1 MNFVTY
7 HSEARDKYKDAAGRP
22 ANHDRGLAEQVS
34 LADDTPAWVIAVAD
48 GCGGD
53 DRGTRVAQ
61 LAVDR
66 LHEVVKAVD
75 SATIS
80 HSSSAGAW
88 ADKWARELQNEV
100 MQGPLKGGNSTLC
113 AVIAFRDGVEAGA
126 YRLVSINVG
135 DTRARILA
143 GRTLE
148 IRGIVPHAPDGNP
161 NTAENGKSLC
171 RAVGLAARANFPFL
185 DVEVSILDA
194 KSLPAVII
202 INSDGADSYSSVVTS
217 GGKQTVRENTLLYPR
232 EFKKIISDGYGD
244 FNSLPVALLDR
255 SLLNASAHG
264 FSKLDNSTIAMLGLE
279 LSPGSIKLPKEL
291 DEPLPPPK
299 ASIRVDVAPVQPPPK
314 ASHQKATPKS
324 PTKKVSN
331 TSKPAPKK
339 SILLVASAVVALLAV
354 VYFAMSG
361 AKEGDDHVPLPPSPP
376 IVGPGSSVRP
386 TNVSPKPLG
395 KLPASQIDGTN
406 APVAPLAG
414 NSGGLRNPPPDKP
427 NAPETVVT
435 VIAPKE
441 ITVPD
446 ESAFEKDQDMGI
458 PAWPK
463 DLSGD
468 RLVDT
473 FRRLYSD
480 CELQVADTKAD
491 ISFLASNSAKEFSKF
506 YAKIQENLHGHLTK
520 CQGCGDCNEFFKR
533 SGSSRKDWRNFDFRD
548 RALSFIENIIVNAP
562 DNLDPES
569 IIDSISKRVGEFWK
583 PSDNSKKK

>member
-22 ANHDRGLAEQVS
+22 ANHDRGLAEEVS
-34 LADDTPAWVIAVAD
+34 LADGTPAWVIAVAD

-66 LHEVVKAVD
+66 LHEVVEAVD
-75 SATIS
+75 SATLS

-113 AVIAFRDGVEAGA
+113 AVIAFRDSVEAGA

-185 DVEVSILDA
+185 DLEVSLVNA

-217 GGKQTVRENTLLYPR
+217 GGKQAVRENTLLYPR
-232 EFKKIISDGYGD
+232 ELKKIISDGYGD

-299 ASIRVDVAPVQPPPK
+299 ASIRVNAAPVQPPPK
-314 ASHQKATPKS
+314 ASSQNITPPSPKKAS
-324 PTKKVSN
+324 SS
-331 TSKPAPKK
+331 SKPASKK
-339 SILLVASAVVALLAV
+339 LVILVASAFVALLAIA
-354 VYFAMSG
+354 YFAMYG
-361 AKEGDDHVPLPPSPP
+361 AKEGDDHVTLPPSPH
-376 IVGPGSSVRP
+376 IVGPVSSVRP
-386 TNVSPKPLG
+386 TNVPPKPLG
-395 KLPASQIDGTN
+395 KLPASQIDGMN

-414 NSGGLRNPPPDKP
+414 NSGGLRNLPKP

-441 ITVPD
+441 ITAPD
-446 ESAFEKDQDMGI
+446 ESALEKAQDMGM

-463 DLSGD
+463 ELSGD

-473 FRRLYSD
+473 FRILYFD

-491 ISFLASNSAKEFSKF
+491 ISFLASNSAKRISKF
-506 YAKIQENLHGHLTK
+506 YAKIQENLHGHLMK
-520 CQGCGDCNEFFKR
+520 CHGCGDCNEFFKR

>member
-22 ANHDRGLAEQVS
+22 ANHDRGLAEEVS
-34 LADDTPAWVIAVAD
+34 LADGTPAWVIAVAD

-66 LHEVVKAVD
+66 LHEVVEAVD
-75 SATIS
+75 SATLS
-80 HSSSAGAW
+80 HSSSVGAW

-113 AVIAFRDGVEAGA
+113 AVIAFRDSVEAGA

-148 IRGIVPHAPDGNP
+148 IRGIVPHAPEGNP

-185 DVEVSILDA
+185 DVEVSIVDA

-202 INSDGADSYSSVVTS
+202 INSDGADSYSSVVTY
-217 GGKQTVRENTLLYPR
+217 GGKQAVRENTLLYPR
-232 EFKKIISDGYGD
+232 ELKKIISDGYGD
-244 FNSLPVALLDR
+244 FNSLPIALLDR

-299 ASIRVDVAPVQPPPK
+299 ASIRVNAAPVQPPPK
-314 ASHQKATPKS
+314 ASSQNITP
-324 PTKKVSN
+324 P
-331 TSKPAPKK
+331 PPKK
-339 SILLVASAVVALLAV
+339 ASSPSQPASKKLVILVASAFVALLAIA
-354 VYFAMSG
+354 YFAMYG
-361 AKEGDDHVPLPPSPP
+361 AKEGDDHVTLPPSPP
-376 IVGPGSSVRP
+376 IVGSVSSVRS
-386 TNVSPKPLG
+386 TNVPPKPLG

-406 APVAPLAG
+406 ITVAPLAD
-414 NSGGLRNPPPDKP
+414 NSGGLRNPPPPDKP
-427 NAPETVVT
+427 DAPETIVT

-446 ESAFEKDQDMGI
+446 ESALKKAQDMEI

-463 DLSGD
+463 ELSGD

-473 FRRLYSD
+473 FRLLYFS

-491 ISFLASNSAKEFSKF
+491 ISFLAKNNAERFSKF

-520 CQGCGDCNEFFKR
+520 CQGCADCNEFFKR